1 MSSSSRPGPATRAVH
16 AGHISNP
23 FGGVSTP
30 IYQSS
35 TFRFRS
41 LAAMLEAFH
50 QGPDGIVYTRY
61 ANPTI
66 AALEQKMASLEG
78 AGGALA
84 FASGMAA
91 ITSTLFA
98 LLGPGDRI
106 LCQREIYGGTF
117 EFLSHWAERVGW
129 TVDWFSIKEVDSLD
143 VLLEKK
149 PRVVYAETP
158 TNPTL
163 RLVDLARLATRAHAA
178 GALVVVDNTF
188 ATGLLQRPLALG
200 VDVVVHSATKYLGGH
215 SDIIAGAAMGSRDH
229 MVNVWKAR
237 KILGGTIDPHAS
249 WLLERSIKTL
259 PLRLERACENAHK
272 VAEFLTKQPLV
283 SRVHYPGLPSH
294 PDHALALTQMQDGG
308 AMVTIE
314 LSGDLATA
322 ARFVDSL
329 KVFQLAASLGSVES
343 LVSVPA
349 ASSHFALTPEE
360 RAEAGVTEGMVR
372 LSVGI
377 EDAQDLVDDLAQ
389 ALAAAGSTVPAVRV

>member
-1 MSSSSRPGPATRAVH
+1 MSSASRPGPATRAVH
-16 AGHISNP
+16 AGHLSNP

-30 IYQSS
+30 IYQSA

-66 AALEQKMASLEG
+66 AALEQKLASLEG
-78 AGGALA
+78 AEAALA
-84 FASGMAA
+84 FSSGMAA

-117 EFLSHWAERVGW
+117 EFLSHWAPRVGW
-129 TVDWFSIKEVDSLD
+129 KVDWFSIKELESLD
-143 VLLEKK
+143 VLLDAR
-149 PRVVYAETP
+149 PAVIYAETP

-163 RLVDLARLATRAHAA
+163 RLVDLARLSERARAA
-178 GALVVVDNTF
+178 GALLVVDNTF
-188 ATGLLQRPLALG
+188 ATGLLQQPLALG
-200 VDVVVHSATKYLGGH
+200 ADVVVHSATKNLGGH
-215 SDIIAGAAMGSRDH
+215 SDIVAGAAMGARDH

-237 KILGGTIDPHAS
+237 KILGGTMDPQAA
-249 WLLERSIKTL
+249 WLLERSIMTL
-259 PLRLERACENAHK
+259 PLRIERACDNAKK
-272 VAEFLTKQPLV
+272 VADFLDRHPLV
-283 SRVHYPGLPSH
+283 SRVHYPGLATH
-294 PDHALALTQMQDGG
+294 PDHALARAQMERAG

-314 LSGDLATA
+314 LAGDLSTA

-329 KVFQLAASLGSVES
+329 KVFQLAASLGGVES

-377 EDAQDLVDDLAQ
+377 EDAPDLIDDLTQ
-389 ALAAAGSTVPAVRV
+389 ALAAAATTVPAVRA